1 MDSLTG
7 FFGLPPFVLF
17 PAGGAAVLLALS
29 FAVFVRF
36 LIVAF
41 RYRGRL
47 RSAGLFR
54 AFLACRKKRFLKTLF
69 IAWMRD
75 EGRETA
81 IRRLA
86 ASCGGE
92 DFDGA
97 WAYGLL
103 GAPFPGE
110 GGTGGTD
117 IAALL
122 REMIGEPAWQAR
134 YFGYRLLPHDGDP
147 RTLRGL
153 KDGLSDPH
161 PLIRGTIVEAL
172 PAGGM
177 QADNAAAETFALL
190 WDRLVHDPVYE
201 VRESAR
207 RRIGKEFPDRYDP
220 RQARDPLEAGR
231 LLELLDPASQA
242 DRALAMEYLEHENL
256 ELRYPAAVFLDRT
269 GVLAGILLD
278 STLDDPGA
286 VKRNT
291 GLLARALEAG
301 VSGFLNSLGK
311 TPAGDRGDARTG
323 AALLIAAR
331 LLNASGG
338 TGENVDHLTEAV
350 FSFFNGKRIETW
362 NREIY
367 TLTLESIALKG
378 SGLSLSAL
386 EWELEVRENQRDFLA
401 LLLPRIPLKA
411 AHLFLPTLF
420 RFLHRPD
427 FPAVE
432 ELIAGLCRFEPD
444 QLLPEVFRILNGP
457 RSLFP
462 HPLRVAALKILG
474 VLRLPY
480 CLERVL
486 ESLPTLSGEGIREFA
501 PLIAGYPPQIF
512 EEKVRTLLASPD
524 SRIRACIFTLLP
536 AVGNHNFIGEI
547 RAGLQDA
554 DSEVRIA
561 AIRSLLEFGEIK
573 LLNQETFMLRDP
585 VEKVRVA
592 AAMATGQHGDTAA
605 MAILREILADA
616 GETVSV
622 KKSIVTG
629 LGLAGSAGSLDIL
642 IDLLDAAPDGLPR
655 GLSPEDVYGALKG
668 RCGKKDLTLLIE
680 NFRDAPPPLREKM
693 IPLFKSQG
701 EAAEPGILALLEDG
715 ALSLKPYLARALE
728 ETGYV
733 EQTIR
738 RLSARDVKVRR
749 EAARRLSLLGTL
761 PCFRGLVMAAKDPD
775 QELRVLVVK
784 ALERLKS
791 PEGRKIL
798 DELRKDPD
806 RRIRRYTHWALE
818 RLDALKLE

>member
-1 MDSLTG
+1 MNSLTG
-7 FFGLPPFVLF
+7 FFGVPPFILF
-17 PAGGAAVLLALS
+17 SLCGAAVLIAAFL
-29 FAVFVRF
+29 AVFLRF

-47 RSAGLFR
+47 RSGSLFR
-54 AFLACRKKRFLKTLF
+54 AFLACRKKRFLKALF
-69 IAWMRD
+69 IAWMRE
-75 EGRETA
+75 EGREAA

-92 DFDGA
+92 DFDGP
-97 WAYGLL
+97 WAYRLL
-103 GAPFPGE
+103 NAPFPGE
-110 GGTGGTD
+110 GEAGGTD
-117 IAALL
+117 IGALL
-122 REMIGEPAWQAR
+122 REMTGEPAWQVR
-134 YFGYRLLPHDGDP
+134 YFSYRLLLHDGDDGTI
-147 RTLRGL
+147 RSL
-153 KDGLSDPH
+153 KDGLLDPH
-161 PLIRGTIVEAL
+161 PLIRRILTEGIQ
-172 PAGGM
+172 AGGE
-177 QADNAAAETFALL
+177 AETFALL
-190 WDRLVHDPVYE
+190 WDRLIHDPVYE

-220 RQARDPLEAGR
+220 RQARDPLEAER

-242 DRALAMEYLEHENL
+242 DRALAMEYLEHENR
-256 ELRYPAAVFLDRT
+256 ELRHPAAAFLDGT

-278 STLDDPGA
+278 GTLDDPGA

-291 GLLARALEAG
+291 GLLAKALEVG

-311 TPAGDRGDARTG
+311 ASAGDRGDAKTG

-331 LLNASGG
+331 LLSAAGG
-338 TGENVDHLTEAV
+338 TGENVDHLAEAV
-350 FSFFNGKRIETW
+350 FSFFNSRRIETW

-411 AHLFLPTLF
+411 AHLFLPVLF
-420 RFLHRPD
+420 RFLHKPD

-444 QLLPEVFRILNGP
+444 QLLPELFRILNGP

-462 HPLRVAALKILG
+462 HPVRIAALKILG

-486 ESLPTLSGEGIREFA
+486 ESLPTLHSDEIREFA
-501 PLIAGYPPQIF
+501 PLIAGYPPPIF
-512 EEKVRTLLASPD
+512 EEKVGTLLASPD
-524 SRIRACIFTLLP
+524 SGIRACLLALLP
-536 AVGNHNFIGEI
+536 AVGNRSFIKET
-547 RAGLQDA
+547 RAGLRDA

-573 LLNQETFMLRDP
+573 LLNQETSMLRDP
-585 VEKVRVA
+585 VEKVRN
-592 AAMATGQHGDTAA
+592 ATARVIGQHGDTAA
-605 MAILREILADA
+605 MAVLREVLADS
-616 GETVSV
+616 GEAASV

-629 LGLAGSAGSLDIL
+629 LGLADSGGSLDIL
-642 IDLLDAAPDGLPR
+642 IGLLETAPAGLPG
-655 GLSPEDVYGALKG
+655 GLLPEDIYGALRR
-668 RCGKKDLTLLIE
+668 RCGKKDLALLIE
-680 NFRDAPPPLREKM
+680 NFRDAPPPLREKL
-693 IPLFKSQG
+693 IPVFRSHG
-701 EAAEPGILALLEDG
+701 EAAEPGILALLEDEVQ
-715 ALSLKPYLARALE
+715 SLKPYLAQVLE
-728 ETGYV
+728 ETGYI

-738 RLSARDVKVRR
+738 RLSARDVRVRR
-749 EAARRLSLLGTL
+749 EAARRLSQLGTL
-761 PCFRGLVMAAKDPD
+761 SCFRGLVTAAKDPD

-784 ALERLKS
+784 ALEKLKS
-791 PEGRKIL
+791 PGGRKIL
-798 DELRKDPD
+798 DELREDPD

-818 RLDALKLE
+818 RLEALKLE